1 MLVDTGRSAD
11 NTPHVTHSLIPFV
24 VRGRAHLMQLV
35 HLHHLL
41 LMKRTLILFLLR
53 GLLDQLQLSNNVTCT
68 AALLLQLYLL
78 HQLLLLLEY
87 LMPLNLNPVEVLEL
101 GQA

>member
-11 NTPHVTHSLIPFV
+11 NTPHVTHSLITFPV

-41 LMKRTLILFLLR
+41 LMKRTLILFFLC
-53 GLLDQLQLSNNVTCT
+53 GLLDQLQLSNNITCT
-68 AALLLQLYLL
+68 ALLLQLYLL
-78 HQLLLLLEY
+78 HQLLLLFEY
-87 LMPLNLNPVEVLEL
+87 LMPLNLNPIEVLEL

>member
-1 MLVDTGRSAD
+1 
-11 NTPHVTHSLIPFV
+11 
-24 VRGRAHLMQLV
+24 MQLM

-53 GLLDQLQLSNNVTCT
+53 GLLDQLQLSNVTCT
-68 AALLLQLYLL
+68 AALLQLYLL

-101 GQA
+101 GKPEMT